1 MEQLPRRPV
10 LLAKLK
16 LLTPNTAGN
25 KNYDAVMEYVLDK
38 TLSDVAN
45 YCHIDL
51 TDLPEQLDG
60 TIVAMCLQ
68 FVDTHQLLVPIDEQ
82 TGDVESIS
90 EGDTSVKFKSP
101 SQVYSELQ
109 AVNMISDNYVMQL
122 NSFRRVK
129 R

>member
-25 KNYDAVMEYVLDK
+25 ENYDAVMDYVLDK
-38 TLSDVAN
+38 TIMDVAN
-45 YCHIDL
+45 YCHVDSVE
-51 TDLPEQLDG
+51 LPEQLDS

-68 FVDTHQLLVPIDEQ
+68 FIDTHQLLVPIDEQ
-82 TGDVESIS
+82 TGDVDSIS

-109 AVNMISDNYVMQL
+109 AINTISDNYVMQL
-122 NSFRRVK
+122 NAFRRVK